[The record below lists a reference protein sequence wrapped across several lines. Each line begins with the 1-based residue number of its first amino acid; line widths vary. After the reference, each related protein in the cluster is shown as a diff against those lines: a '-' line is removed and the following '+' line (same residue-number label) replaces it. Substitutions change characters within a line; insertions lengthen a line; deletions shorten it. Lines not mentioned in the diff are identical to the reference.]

1 MGEVMQIWLFDI
13 DGTLIQTGGAGY
25 TAMVETLA
33 RQFGTTIETPR
44 IEFSGRTDLGIT
56 GDLFS
61 AHAIEVSQ
69 ETVQRFH
76 ALYLQQLPSSL
87 RRHTGCVLPGVREW
101 LLRIEASSFAHLGLL
116 TGNLEAAARQKL
128 EHYELWEYFHFGGFG
143 DLHTDRNEVAAAA
156 LTAAEAHLQ
165 QPVDQCEV
173 WVVGDTPRDVQCARS
188 IGAKV
193 IAVATGIH
201 PLEELADSSPDRLVP
216 DLSDISPLLELLTG
230 S

>member
-1 MGEVMQIWLFDI
+1 MGELMQIWLFDI
-13 DGTLIQTGGAGY
+13 DGTLVQTGGAGY
-25 TAMVETLA
+25 MAMVETMA
-33 RQFGTTIETPR
+33 RQFGTAIETQQV
-44 IEFSGRTDLGIT
+44 EFSGRTDLGIT

-61 AHAIEVSQ
+61 SHAIEVTE

-87 RRHTGCVLPGVREW
+87 SRHTGCVLPGVREW
-101 LLRIEASSFAHLGLL
+101 LLRIEASTFTRLGLL
-116 TGNLEAAARQKL
+116 TGNLEEAARQKL
-128 EHYELWEYFHFGGFG
+128 AYYGLWEYFHFGGFG

-156 LTAAEAHLQ
+156 LAAAEAHIQ

-201 PLEELADSSPDRLVP
+201 PLEELADSNPDLLVP
-216 DLSDISPLLELLTG
+216 DLSDISPLMELLTEA
-230 S
+230 